1 MRHVLADDAVVDLP
15 LSGPLQ
21 RSMFTLSR
29 LPEMEATPY
38 VDSLNGSPHGASSRW
53 EGKPHPSH
61 RMRTSASSMANA
73 TPRNPKLTLQDSDH
87 KSDVENLF
95 DYPNALQEQKEK
107 LDDEYLKRLE
117 RRSFSNVDFIKPVYG
132 DSLSSSDSRVQ
143 PPERPAT
150 RLDTRLYHGRSQHK
164 SAADFVAGE
173 LSTVDD
179 STPSTDSV
187 CDQPTSFRS
196 DQILFHNSS
205 GYKQLRMDAGFLIS
219 TGRSEENA
227 CIGKKAHGPSFK
239 QGRDLRRMKLHSVD
253 PASSL
258 KASALPIHMTMG
270 TELREDLADEILAET
285 DDGHISARSKI
296 SHKDDDCSV
305 LEEPRN
311 LSMWLDWLE
320 ERSDVTRKEILYRM
334 GCQRAF
340 IQEARE
346 KLRSHALANAALEDM
361 WEPKMKDRLA
371 VIRRRCI
378 TKAYRRNKCTRKS
391 CDINADEIAD
401 INLDEV
407 RSASSVTHHLGSHHL
422 SSLGGRCCLR
432 FKARGTHAS

>member
-1 MRHVLADDAVVDLP
+1 MLADDAVVDLP
-15 LSGPLQ
+15 LNGPLQ

-53 EGKPHPSH
+53 EGKPNPSH

-73 TPRNPKLTLQDSDH
+73 TPRNPKLTLQDNNNLNSDA
-87 KSDVENLF
+87 ENLF

-107 LDDEYLKRLE
+107 LDHEYLKRLE
-117 RRSFSNVDFIKPVYG
+117 RRSFSHVDFIKPVYG
-132 DSLSSSDSRVQ
+132 DSLSSSDSPVQ
-143 PPERPAT
+143 PPERPVT

-187 CDQPTSFRS
+187 CDPPTSFRS

-227 CIGKKAHGPSFK
+227 CIGKKARGPSLK
-239 QGRDLRRMKLHSVD
+239 HGTDLRRMKFHSVD

-270 TELREDLADEILAET
+270 KELREDLAEEVLAEP
-285 DDGHISARSKI
+285 DGHISARSKI

-346 KLRSHALANAALEDM
+346 KLRSHALAKEALEDM

-378 TKAYRRNKCTRKS
+378 AKAYRRNKYARRKS

-407 RSASSVTHHLGSHHL
+407 RSERSMHQQGSHDL
-422 SSLGGRCCLR
+422 CFVGG
-432 FKARGTHAS
+432 